1 VFSNRPPVARY
12 YVALEKT
19 TYYDGGMSSRAAD
32 VPIEGIAIAP
42 HESSKPRPCS
52 TAEALKVIGERW
64 TLLAIREMAYGIH
77 RFDQI
82 AAFTGASRDILTERL
97 RKLEREGIVER
108 RQYSQHPPRF
118 EYHLTPAGDE
128 LRPILRSIGQW
139 GERWIAEQPD
149 VAFRHDCG
157 HRLQIDHV
165 CHHCG
170 RRLTPGSVDRLQ
182 VRSPRS

>member
-1 VFSNRPPVARY
+1 MSPEDSHAPLDG
-12 YVALEKT
+12 VAL
-19 TYYDGGMSSRAAD
+19 
-32 VPIEGIAIAP
+32 AP
-42 HESSKPRPCS
+42 DQARKPRPCS
-52 TAEALKVIGERW
+52 TADALKVIGERW

-82 AAFTGASRDILTERL
+82 AAFTGASRDILADRL
-97 RKLEREGIVER
+97 RKLERAGLVER
-108 RQYSQHPPRF
+108 RQYSEHPPRF
-118 EYHLTPAGDE
+118 EYQLTAAGDE

-139 GERWIAEQPD
+139 GERWVGGQPD

-170 RRLTPGSVDRLQ
+170 RVLTPGSVERLQ
-182 VRSPRS
+182 IAPRR

>member
-1 VFSNRPPVARY
+1 MSRQVSDALLDGVA
-12 YVALEKT
+12 
-19 TYYDGGMSSRAAD
+19 M
-32 VPIEGIAIAP
+32 AP
-42 HESSKPRPCS
+42 DESSKPRPCT

-82 AAFTGASRDILTERL
+82 AAFTGASRDILAERL

-108 RQYSQHPPRF
+108 REYSEHPPRF
-118 EYHLTPAGDE
+118 EYHLTRAGDE

-139 GERWIAEQPD
+139 GERWVAELPQ

-165 CHHCG
+165 CHECG
-170 RRLTPGSVDRLQ
+170 QVLTPGSVERLQ
-182 VRSPRS
+182 VASPHDRPPPRS

>member
-1 VFSNRPPVARY
+1 
-12 YVALEKT
+12 LENT
-19 TYYDGGMSSRAAD
+19 TYYDGGMSHETPD
-32 VPIEGIAIAP
+32 ELLDGVVVAP
-42 HESSKPRPCS
+42 DESSKPRPCS
-52 TAEALKVIGERW
+52 TAEALAVIGERW

-82 AAFTGASRDILTERL
+82 AAFTGASRDILAERL

-108 RQYSQHPPRF
+108 RRYSEHPPRF
-118 EYHLTPAGDE
+118 EYHLTRAGDE

-139 GERWIAEQPD
+139 GERWVADLPD

-165 CHHCG
+165 CHECG
-170 RRLTPGSVDRLQ
+170 QVLSPGSVERLQ
-182 VRSPRS
+182 VASSHDHPAPRS

>member
-1 VFSNRPPVARY
+1 
-12 YVALEKT
+12 LEKAT
-19 TYYDGGMSSRAAD
+19 DYTRGVPPRDAD
-32 VPIEGIAIAP
+32 ALFDGIAIAP
-42 HESSKPRPCS
+42 EQSSKPRPCS

-82 AAFTGASRDILTERL
+82 AAFTGASRDILADRL

-108 RQYSQHPPRF
+108 RLYSEHPPRF
-118 EYHLTPAGDE
+118 EYHLTQAGDE
-128 LRPILRSIGQW
+128 LRPILRAIGQW
-139 GERWIAEQPD
+139 GERWVAEQSD

-157 HRLQIDHV
+157 HRLRIDHV

-170 RRLTPGSVDRLQ
+170 RVLTPGSVERVQIAPAPDH
-182 VRSPRS
+182 